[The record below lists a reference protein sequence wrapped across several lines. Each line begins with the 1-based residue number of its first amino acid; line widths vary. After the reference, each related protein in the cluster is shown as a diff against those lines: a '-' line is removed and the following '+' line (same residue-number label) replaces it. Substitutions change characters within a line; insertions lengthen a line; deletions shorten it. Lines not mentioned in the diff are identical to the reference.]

1 LRVLVTGS
9 AGFIGFHT
17 AMRLLDDG
25 HEVIGLDN
33 LNAYYDVSL
42 KEARLAPLEA
52 RNGYRHYRLDLIERE
67 AVLNLFA
74 TERPERVIH
83 LAAQAGVR
91 YSLERPDTYVDSN
104 VVGFLSILEACRHH
118 KVVHLVFASTS
129 SVYGGNGKLPFSV
142 HDGADH
148 PLTIY
153 SATKKANEMM
163 AHAYAHLFH
172 IPATGLRFFTVY
184 GPWGRP
190 DMALFKFTKAIL
202 EGKEIE
208 VYGHGEMQRDFTY
221 VGDIVDGILAAL
233 NHPAEPAP
241 DWNAADPD
249 PATSGIAPY
258 RILNLGNG
266 KPVGLMTYIG
276 ALEAKL
282 GRKAMIKML
291 SMQPGDVQATAAD
304 LSDTSAYLGFTPKVA
319 IDEGIA
325 RFVDWYLDYYKSA
338 S

>member
-1 LRVLVTGS
+1 
-9 AGFIGFHT
+9 
-17 AMRLLDDG
+17 MRLLDDG

-42 KEARLAPLEA
+42 KEARLARLEA
-52 RNGYRHYRLDLIERE
+52 RNAYHHYRLDLIERE
-67 AVLNLFA
+67 AVLDLFA
-74 TERPERVIH
+74 TEKPERVIH

-91 YSLERPDTYVDSN
+91 YSLEHPDTYVDSN

-118 KVVHLVFASTS
+118 PVAHLVFASTS
-129 SVYGGNGKLPFSV
+129 SVYGANGKLPFSV
-142 HDGADH
+142 HDRADH

-163 AHAYAHLFH
+163 AHSYAHLFH

-202 EGKEIE
+202 EGREIE
-208 VYGHGEMQRDFTY
+208 VFGHGDMQRDFTY
-221 VGDIVDGILAAL
+221 VGDIVDGIIAAL
-233 NHPAEPAP
+233 HRPAERAS
-241 DWNAADPD
+241 DWNAAEPD
-249 PATSGIAPY
+249 SATSGVAPY

-266 KPVGLMTYIG
+266 RPVELMAYIG

-282 GRKAMIKML
+282 GRKAKIKML
-291 SMQPGDVQATAAD
+291 PMQPGDVQATAAD
-304 LSDTSAYLGFTPKVA
+304 LSDSSAYLGFAPKIAV
-319 IDEGIA
+319 DEGIA
-325 RFVDWYLDYYKSA
+325 RFVDWYLDHYKPA